1 MMTADVRKTMQE
13 KPEQAEK
20 QIAAVERM
28 ASEAQSEMRA
38 LLLHLRP
45 THIEGKK
52 LKEGVEDLLKELTTK
67 HNLAI
72 AWKIEEITG
81 LSKGVEDYLFR
92 IIQEAISNTLRH
104 AKASAIELLLYKIND
119 QVRLKIRDNG
129 VGFLVDEKK
138 TSSYGLRTMVERVNE
153 IGGMIEIFSRPRKG
167 TEIEVKVP
175 LVQTNDVKEG

>member
-1 MMTADVRKTMQE
+1 M
-13 KPEQAEK
+13 
-20 QIAAVERM
+20 
-28 ASEAQSEMRA
+28 
-38 LLLHLRP
+38 
-45 THIEGKK
+45 
-52 LKEGVEDLLKELTTK
+52 K

-104 AKASAIELLLYKIND
+104 AKASAIELLLYKILD

-138 TSSYGLRTMVERVNE
+138 TSSYVLRTMVERVNE
-153 IGGMIEIFSRPRKG
+153 IGGMIEIFSRPGKEQKLKSKCRLFK
-167 TEIEVKVP
+167 
-175 LVQTNDVKEG
+175 QTM

>member
-45 THIEGKK
+45 THLEGKK

-104 AKASAIELLLYKIND
+104 AKASAIELLLYKI
-119 QVRLKIRDNG
+119 
-129 VGFLVDEKK
+129 
-138 TSSYGLRTMVERVNE
+138 
-153 IGGMIEIFSRPRKG
+153 
-167 TEIEVKVP
+167 
-175 LVQTNDVKEG
+175 